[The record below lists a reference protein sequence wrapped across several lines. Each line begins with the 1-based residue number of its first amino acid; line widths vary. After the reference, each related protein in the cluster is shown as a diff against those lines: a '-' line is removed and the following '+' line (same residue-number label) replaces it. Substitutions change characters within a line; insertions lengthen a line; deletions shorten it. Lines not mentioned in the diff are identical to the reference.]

1 MKLERDL
8 REFIE
13 LLNAREVRYLVV
25 GAHALAFH
33 GRPRYTADIDF
44 FVEASPEN
52 AERIGQVLDEFGL
65 VNIGVEPAD
74 FTASDQIVQLGVEPN
89 RVDLMTSI
97 SAVTFDEAW
106 RSRVSGEL
114 DGLPVHFISK
124 ELLRR
129 NKAAVG
135 RKQDLADLD
144 YL

>member
-13 LLNAREVRYLVV
+13 LLNAHEVRCLVV

-44 FVEASPEN
+44 FVDSSPEN
-52 AERIGQVLDEFGL
+52 AQRMSDTLQEFGL
-65 VNIGVEPAD
+65 VDIGVSSAD
-74 FTASDQIVQLGVEPN
+74 FTASDLIVQLDTEPN
-89 RVDLMTSI
+89 RVDMMTSI
-97 SAVTFDEAW
+97 SGVTFNEAW
-106 RSRVSGEL
+106 KSRATGEL
-114 DGLPVHFISK
+114 DGLPVQFISK
-124 ELLRR
+124 ELLKR

>member
-13 LLNAREVRYLVV
+13 LLNAHEVRYLVV

-44 FVEASPEN
+44 FVDSSPEN
-52 AERIGQVLDEFGL
+52 ALRISDTLQEFGL
-65 VNIGVEPAD
+65 VDIEVSSAD
-74 FTASDQIVQLGVEPN
+74 FTASDLVIQLGVEPN
-89 RVDLMTSI
+89 RVDIRTSI
-97 SAVTFDEAW
+97 SGVQFDETW
-106 RSRVSGEL
+106 ESRAAGEL
-114 DGLPVHFISK
+114 DGLSVQFISK
-124 ELLRR
+124 ELLKR

>member
-13 LLNAREVRYLVV
+13 LLNAHEVRYLVV
-25 GAHALAFH
+25 GAHAVAFH

-44 FVEASPEN
+44 FVDSSPEN
-52 AERIGQVLDEFGL
+52 AQRISDTLQEFGL
-65 VNIGVEPAD
+65 VDIGVNSAD
-74 FTASDQIVQLGVEPN
+74 FTASDLIVQLGIEPN
-89 RVDLMTSI
+89 RVDIMTSI
-97 SAVTFDEAW
+97 SGVTFNEAW
-106 RSRVSGEL
+106 GSRTAGEL

>member
-13 LLNAREVRYLVV
+13 LLNAHEVRYLVV
-25 GAHALAFH
+25 GAHAVAFH

-44 FVEASPEN
+44 FVDSSPEN
-52 AERIGQVLDEFGL
+52 AQRISDTLQEFGL
-65 VNIGVEPAD
+65 VDIEVCSAD
-74 FTASDQIVQLGVEPN
+74 FTASDLVIQLGVEPN
-89 RVDLMTSI
+89 RVDIMTSI
-97 SAVTFDEAW
+97 SGVQFDEAW
-106 RSRVSGEL
+106 KSRAAGEL
-114 DGLPVHFISK
+114 DGLPVQFISK
-124 ELLRR
+124 ELLKR